1 MQYAYFGNEQS
12 EIYVNEEYAKF
23 TSEHFNILAPYRF
36 LQFMKKTVFDIHF
49 VFNNIVHTFKMKDL
63 FEIYDPSEMGSEFCE
78 LLISKSNDDK
88 WSFGVMFLE
97 KYMSQFDYESNTIS
111 FYSEKQFETFVMK
124 SNSISKYISVFVF
137 IGLLIT
143 VVYLILI
150 LLMNNDKIEYHSSI
164 PGIN

>member
-1 MQYAYFGNEQS
+1 MLTGAVHWQYAYFGNEES

-36 LQFMKKTVFDIHF
+36 LQFMKKTVFKDYMEKGKCMYTSSDRYHFYSCDCDVLDKLEDIHF

-111 FYSEKQFETFVMK
+111 FYSEKQQ
-124 SNSISKYISVFVF
+124 SYN
-137 IGLLIT
+137 
-143 VVYLILI
+143 
-150 LLMNNDKIEYHSSI
+150 
-164 PGIN
+164 